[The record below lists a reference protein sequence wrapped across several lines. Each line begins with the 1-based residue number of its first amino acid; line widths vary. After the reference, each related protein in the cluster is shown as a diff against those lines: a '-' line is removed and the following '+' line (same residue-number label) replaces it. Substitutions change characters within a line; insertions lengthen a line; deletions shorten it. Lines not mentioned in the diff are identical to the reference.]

1 MTELQVALAIS
12 TRPMERP
19 TDEHGSGISPNSVGG
34 PPARPF
40 CRKQPVRPAL
50 PDVPGWRAPVR
61 PWSSSERPPRAEVR
75 KNARGVCVAR
85 WYDPVTGQF
94 MTVDPLV
101 AETEQAFAYS
111 GDDPVNEEDPT
122 GLAGGMPPEGECSAG
137 GNKWVPNG
145 TPPNYGTCIQEPHH
159 SLVNEVGHDIG
170 TTATRV
176 WNSTG
181 GRVVH
186 QIATGTFGICIS
198 GTAGW
203 GPGGIVQ
210 GCFVE
215 SSFFHHGG
223 FIGTLGGG
231 GQSPTAGIDIGFLS
245 SNASSPG
252 QLSRWF
258 GYTNVS
264 AVVGP
269 DVGAY
274 VGTSGFIGN
283 DSCNSTIFGSVSSV
297 GLGADLPLPF
307 SYGAGGSYT
316 WVGQLW

>member
-1 MTELQVALAIS
+1 MLGRWKQMGT
-12 TRPMERP
+12 
-19 TDEHGSGISPNSVGG
+19 HG
-34 PPARPF
+34 
-40 CRKQPVRPAL
+40 
-50 PDVPGWRAPVR
+50 
-61 PWSSSERPPRAEVR
+61 RPP
-75 KNARGVCVAR
+75 K
-85 WYDPVTGQF
+85 
-94 MTVDPLV
+94 
-101 AETEQAFAYS
+101 
-111 GDDPVNEEDPT
+111 
-122 GLAGGMPPEGECSAG
+122 
-137 GNKWVPNG
+137 
-145 TPPNYGTCIQEPHH
+145 YGTCIQEPHH

-170 TTATRV
+170 QQLR
-176 WNSTG
+176 G
-181 GRVVH
+181 Y
-186 QIATGTFGICIS
+186 
-198 GTAGW
+198 GTAPGAESFIRSPPEHSESAFRELPV
-203 GPGGIVQ
+203 GSGGIVQ

-245 SNASSPG
+245 SNATSPG